1 MNHDALLIGGMR
13 FKKINAS
20 THRMVGIAKLFKP
33 VSRNVFLYGVGEDK
47 EEGFYEDF
55 QYKTAVY
62 PKTTKEWI
70 HFYVSA
76 KKYIDLIKSNKQIKY
91 VVVSGAV
98 PSIPTIKIAK
108 YCKKHNIRFIFDIGE
123 WYTNSYKFIKRVIK
137 GFDTFLKMHNICKN
151 YKNYIVASS
160 FLEKHCTSRGSKKNI
175 LVIPAIVSNILPNI
189 KKEKDYHDVIKLS
202 FIGYLEK
209 NNLKENLSPLISAI
223 EEFNLSHS
231 LKFRLSVVGSEG
243 ENSESVIYYGEQPYK
258 ESIKHL
264 VESNFSVIPRSKTR
278 KNESGFPTKLSESF
292 LYRIPVISTDTSDIK
307 HYIID
312 GKNGYLISSNT
323 KQCFLDCFK
332 KIENEIKINGNY
344 FNAFAENVV
353 KYNKLKIQYF
363 EDSFINFF
371 NTL

>member
-70 HFYVSA
+70 HFSVSA
-76 KKYIDLIKSNKQIKY
+76 KKYIDLIKSNKKIKY
-91 VVVSGAV
+91 VVVNGAV

-108 YCKKHNIRFIFDIGE
+108 YCKKNNIQFIFDIGE
-123 WYTNSYKFIKRVIK
+123 WYTNSYKFIKRAVK
-137 GFDTFLKMHNICKN
+137 GFDTFLKMRYICKK

-160 FLEKHCTSRGSKKNI
+160 FLEKHCGCKKNI
-175 LVIPAIVSNILPNI
+175 FILPTIVTNHI
-189 KKEKDYHDVIKLS
+189 YINTKEKQNINESTINLS
-202 FIGYLEK
+202 FIGIIEK
-209 NNLKENLSPLISAI
+209 NNHKENLSELISAI
-223 EEFNLSHS
+223 EEFNQSHS
-231 LKFRLSVVGSEG
+231 LKFKLNVIGTNG
-243 ENSESVIYYGEQPYK
+243 ENLKSVIYYGVQPYK

-264 VESNFSVIPRSKTR
+264 VESDFSVIPRGKTR

-292 LYRIPVISTDTSDIK
+292 LYKVPVIATDTSDIK
-307 HYIID
+307 KYVID

-323 KQCFLDCFK
+323 KECFLQCFETIEKEIQNDSNFLKKLSSKIDNYNQL
-332 KIENEIKINGNY
+332 KIEFFK
-344 FNAFAENVV
+344 
-353 KYNKLKIQYF
+353 
-363 EDSFINFF
+363 DSFIQFF
-371 NTL
+371 NNLN